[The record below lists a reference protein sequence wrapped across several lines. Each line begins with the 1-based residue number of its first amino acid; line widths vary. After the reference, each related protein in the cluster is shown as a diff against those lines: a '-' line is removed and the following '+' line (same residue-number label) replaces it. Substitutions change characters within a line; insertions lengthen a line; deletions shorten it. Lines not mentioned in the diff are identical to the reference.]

1 MKNRKIY
8 KSKYLKVL
16 IVLLAFSVFSCSG
29 LLDAENPNSLVEANL
44 SNPSSAGPM
53 VNGSEASVTRA
64 LANILLPA
72 AISSDEV
79 VWSGSRDAWQQLNL
93 GQLSDFENEFTDA
106 AFAYVGEARWWSKE
120 VIDRLEGFVA
130 DGAPVSD
137 ALLERAYIYGA
148 ISHITIGDLYDDF
161 ALSDKEVSGPAVGT
175 ANMSSFYD
183 TAIGYLD
190 KAVALNTGSDLVA
203 GVHGLRARAYW
214 SKAARV
220 KAKARDGA
228 NALINDPDAN
238 AAAALGGDLV
248 LDVSGTTPDVVGDGS
263 LAFGSEVNNRK
274 EQRMSDLYI
283 VVDPATGNSVF
294 GFGEDDTVSPANS
307 ISLMDPID
315 GTPDMVLYDKVVDF
329 VNSGLYPDFTV
340 SSSAEMQLILAEAA
354 LAQGDMPLFTT
365 RINTLR
371 AADGAGPWVD
381 EVTSGISAQDLLI
394 HERRVHL
401 YLQGRRLIDH
411 YRFDDPSPYWL
422 PSSDAMNAVTLFPI
436 GITEVRANTLID

>member
-8 KSKYLKVL
+8 KSKILKVL
-16 IVLLAFSVFSCSG
+16 TVLLAFSIFSCSG
-29 LLDAENPNSLVEANL
+29 LLDAENPNSLVENNL
-44 SNPSSAGPM
+44 DNPSSAGPM
-53 VNGSEASVTRA
+53 VNGSEAAVTRA

-72 AISSDEV
+72 AIASDEV

-93 GQLSDFENEFTDA
+93 GQLTDFENEFTDG

-137 ALLERAYIYGA
+137 ALLERAYMYGA
-148 ISHITIGDLYDDF
+148 IIHMTIGDLYDDF
-161 ALSDKEVSGPAVGT
+161 ALSDKETSGPAVGT

-190 KAVALNTGSDLVA
+190 KAVALNTGSDYVQS
-203 GVHGLRARAYW
+203 VYGLLARAHW

-228 NALINDPDAN
+228 NALINDADAN

-248 LDVSGTTPDVVGDGS
+248 LVVDGTTPQVVNG
-263 LAFGSEVNNRK
+263 LPFGNEVNTRK
-274 EQRMSDLYI
+274 EQRLSDLY
-283 VVDPATGNSVF
+283 VVNDPKTGNSVF
-294 GFGEDDTVSPANS
+294 GFGKDDTVSPANS

-315 GTPDMVLYDKVVDF
+315 GTPDLVLYAKVVDF
-329 VNSGLYPDFTV
+329 VESGNFPDFTV
-340 SSSAEMQLILAEAA
+340 TSSAEMQLILAEAA
-354 LAQGDMPLFTT
+354 LAQGNEPLFAT
-365 RINTLR
+365 RINALR
-371 AADGAGPWVD
+371 GPDLTPWVD
-381 EVTSGISAQDLLI
+381 EGTSGISAQDLLI

-411 YRFDDPSPYWL
+411 YRFNDPSPYWL
-422 PSSDAMNAVTLFPI
+422 PSSDAMNAPVLFPI

>member
-8 KSKYLKVL
+8 KSKILKVL
-16 IVLLAFSVFSCSG
+16 TVLLAFSIFSCSG
-29 LLDAENPNSLVEANL
+29 LLDAENPNSLVESNL
-44 SNPSSAGPM
+44 DSPSAAGPM
-53 VNGSEASVTRA
+53 VNGSEAAVTRA

-72 AISSDEV
+72 AISSDEI

-93 GQLSDFENEFTDA
+93 GQLSDFENEFTDG

-130 DGAPVSD
+130 DGAPVGD
-137 ALLERAYIYGA
+137 DLLVRAYMYGA
-148 ISHITIGDLYDDF
+148 IIHMTIGDLYDDF
-161 ALSDKEVSGPAVGT
+161 ALSDKETSGPAVGT

-190 KAVALNTGSDLVA
+190 KAVALDATNKGA
-203 GVHGLRARAYW
+203 WGLLARAHW

-228 NALINDPDAN
+228 NALINNDDAN
-238 AAAALGGDLV
+238 AAAAKGGDLV
-248 LDVSGTTPDVVGDGS
+248 LVVDGTTPGVILG

-274 EQRMSDLYI
+274 EQRLSDLY
-283 VVDPATGNSVF
+283 VVNDPETGNSVF
-294 GFGEDDTVSPANS
+294 GFGEGDTVSPANS

-315 GTPDMVLYDKVVDF
+315 GTPDMVLYDKVVEF
-329 VNSGLYPDFTV
+329 VNSGINPDFTV
-340 SSSAEMQLILAEAA
+340 SSSADMQLILAEAA
-354 LAQGDMPLFTT
+354 LAQGDMPLFAT
-365 RINTLR
+365 RINALR
-371 AADGAGPWVD
+371 AEDGASPWVD

-401 YLQGRRLIDH
+401 FLQGRRLIDH

-422 PSSDAMNAVTLFPI
+422 PSSNAFNAPVLFPI
-436 GITEVRANTLID
+436 AITEVRANTLID

>member
-1 MKNRKIY
+1 MKNRKVY
-8 KSKYLKVL
+8 KSKILKVL
-16 IVLLAFSVFSCSG
+16 TLLLAFSVFSCSG

-44 SNPSSAGPM
+44 DNPASAGPM
-53 VNGSEASVTRA
+53 VNGSEAAVTRA

-93 GQLSDFENEFTDA
+93 GQLTDFENEFTDG

-130 DGAPVSD
+130 DGVPING
-137 ALLERAYIYGA
+137 ALMERAYVYGA
-148 ISHITIGDLYDDF
+148 IIYITIGDLYDDF
-161 ALSDKEVSGPAVGT
+161 ALSDKETSAPAVGT
-175 ANMSSFYD
+175 ANMSTFYD

-190 KAVALNTGSDLVA
+190 KAVALNTGSSLVP
-203 GVHGLRARAYW
+203 GVHGLLARAYW

-228 NALINDPDAN
+228 NALINDADAN

-248 LDVSGTTPDVVGDGS
+248 LVVDGTTPQVING

-274 EQRMSDLYI
+274 EQRLSDLYI
-283 VVDPATGNSVF
+283 IVDPSTGNSVADI
-294 GFGEDDTVSPANS
+294 GSGDPAKS

-329 VNSGLYPDFTV
+329 VTSGLYPDFTV
-340 SSSAEMQLILAEAA
+340 SSSADMQLILAEAA

-371 AADGAGPWVD
+371 AADGASAWVD

-411 YRFDDPSPYWL
+411 YRFNDPSPYWI
-422 PSSDAMNAVTLFPI
+422 PSSDAMNASVLFPI